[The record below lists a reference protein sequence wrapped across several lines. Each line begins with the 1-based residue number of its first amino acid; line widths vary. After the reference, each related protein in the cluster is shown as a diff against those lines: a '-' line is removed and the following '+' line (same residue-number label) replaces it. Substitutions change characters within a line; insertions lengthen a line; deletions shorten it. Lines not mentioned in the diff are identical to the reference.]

1 MRSLVLTVA
10 SFALTGF
17 VVGNA
22 YYQKKQFYPSVVYI
36 TKSNPRVLYI
46 QAFVFVILMGKLMR
60 KIFFGQLRAAEMEHL
75 IERSWYAVTET
86 CLAFTVF
93 RDDFSPRFVAMF
105 TLLLFLK
112 CFHWLAED
120 RVDYMERSPVISI
133 LFHCRVLSLLSFLGV
148 LDVYF
153 INHAYYST
161 LLKGASVQLVFGFE
175 YAILL
180 TVVLMTFMKYVLHTV
195 DLQSENPWENKA
207 VYLLYTELIMGF
219 IRVMLYIVFMAI
231 MIKVHTFPLFAIRP
245 MYLSLRSFKKAFHDV
260 IMSRRAI
267 RNMNTLYPDAT
278 PEELEAGDNVCIICR
293 EEMVTSSKK
302 LPCNHIFHT
311 NCLRSWFQRQQTC
324 PTCRMDVL
332 RMPRPQPT
340 PAARPPQPEQDVQMQ
355 NFQAMFQG
363 MPFWPPPQLPAQQP
377 QAAGGAPNT
386 TGTTP
391 STPTTPTT
399 PTASTATSTAP
410 GTPPSPFPGAMP
422 PYGSFFPMMP
432 YYPPFGFPQAPSN
445 MTGLS
450 TEELKMMEGQERENV
465 EARIQWLRDIQA
477 LLDGAMVLIN
487 QYNQVASQMSLIC
500 ENYIF
505 ISAAGGAPN
514 TTGTTPSTPTTPT
527 TPTAS
532 TATSTAP
539 GTPPSPFPGAMPP
552 YGSFFPMM
560 PYYPPF
566 GFPQAPSNMTGLS
579 TEELKM
585 MEGQERENVEARI
598 QWLRD
603 IQALLDGAMVL
614 INQYNQV
621 ASQMSMP
628 GISSTRVNSPTAT
641 TPSSSTTS
649 TPSVGA
655 RPKTTVKSESNIS
668 KSEAHF
674 TQVKKDDK
682 TDYSDLE
689 GAIGYTPPTEEE
701 IPQWVDPA

>member
-10 SFALTGF
+10 SFVLTGF

-36 TKSNPRVLYI
+36 TKSNPSMAVLYI

-120 RVDYMERSPVISI
+120 RVDYMERSPVISL

-207 VYLLYTELIMGF
+207 VYLLYTELVMGF

-245 MYLSLRSFKKAFHDV
+245 MYLSLRSFKKALHDV

-340 PAARPPQPEQDVQMQ
+340 PAARPAQPQQDVQMQ

-377 QAAGGAPNT
+377 QAAGGAPHT

-391 STPTTPTT
+391 STPTTPTS

-410 GTPPSPFPGAMP
+410 GSPPSPFPGAMP

-445 MTGLS
+445 MAGLT
-450 TEELKMMEGQERENV
+450 TEELKV
-465 EARIQWLRDIQA
+465 
-477 LLDGAMVLIN
+477 
-487 QYNQVASQMSLIC
+487 
-500 ENYIF
+500 
-505 ISAAGGAPN
+505 
-514 TTGTTPSTPTTPT
+514 
-527 TPTAS
+527 
-532 TATSTAP
+532 
-539 GTPPSPFPGAMPP
+539 
-552 YGSFFPMM
+552 
-560 PYYPPF
+560 
-566 GFPQAPSNMTGLS
+566 
-579 TEELKM
+579 

-628 GISSTRVNSPTAT
+628 GISSTRVSSPTAT
-641 TPSSSTTS
+641 APSSSTTS
-649 TPSVGA
+649 TPSMGA

-674 TQVKKDDK
+674 TQVKKEDK

-689 GAIGYTPPTEEE
+689 GAIGYTPPTVED
-701 IPQWVDPA
+701 IPQWVDPTQEEHGDELHEVRKRRLKKFSQNESNNKDNLDLD

>member
-36 TKSNPRVLYI
+36 TKSNPSMAVLYI

-120 RVDYMERSPVISI
+120 RVDYMERSPVISL

-207 VYLLYTELIMGF
+207 VYLLYTELVMGF

-245 MYLSLRSFKKAFHDV
+245 MYLSLRSFKKALHDV

-332 RMPRPQPT
+332 RMPRAQTT
-340 PAARPPQPEQDVQMQ
+340 PAARPAQPQQDVQMQ

-363 MPFWPPPQLPAQQP
+363 MPFWPPPQPPPQQP
-377 QAAGGAPNT
+377 QAAGGAPHT

-391 STPTTPTT
+391 STPTIPTT
-399 PTASTATSTAP
+399 PTAATATSTTP
-410 GTPPSPFPGAMP
+410 GTPPMASPFPGAMP

-432 YYPPFGFPQAPSN
+432 YYPPFGLPQAPSN
-445 MTGLS
+445 MAGL
-450 TEELKMMEGQERENV
+450 TAEELK
-465 EARIQWLRDIQA
+465 
-477 LLDGAMVLIN
+477 
-487 QYNQVASQMSLIC
+487 
-500 ENYIF
+500 
-505 ISAAGGAPN
+505 
-514 TTGTTPSTPTTPT
+514 T
-527 TPTAS
+527 
-532 TATSTAP
+532 
-539 GTPPSPFPGAMPP
+539 
-552 YGSFFPMM
+552 
-560 PYYPPF
+560 
-566 GFPQAPSNMTGLS
+566 
-579 TEELKM
+579 

-628 GISSTRVNSPTAT
+628 GISSTRVSSTAAT
-641 TPSSSTTS
+641 TPSSSSNTS
-649 TPSVGA
+649 APSMGA

-668 KSEAHF
+668 KSQNNFA
-674 TQVKKDDK
+674 QVKKEDK

-689 GAIGYTPPTEEE
+689 GAIGYTPPTEED
-701 IPQWVDPA
+701 IPQWVDPAQEEHGDELHEVRKRRLKKFSQNDDVNDNLDLD

>member
-36 TKSNPRVLYI
+36 TKSNPSMAVLYI

-245 MYLSLRSFKKAFHDV
+245 MYLSLRSFKKALHDV

-324 PTCRMDVL
+324 PTCRMDVM

-487 QYNQVASQMSLIC
+487 QYNQVASQMS
-500 ENYIF
+500 
-505 ISAAGGAPN
+505 
-514 TTGTTPSTPTTPT
+514 
-527 TPTAS
+527 
-532 TATSTAP
+532 
-539 GTPPSPFPGAMPP
+539 
-552 YGSFFPMM
+552 
-560 PYYPPF
+560 
-566 GFPQAPSNMTGLS
+566 
-579 TEELKM
+579 
-585 MEGQERENVEARI
+585 
-598 QWLRD
+598 
-603 IQALLDGAMVL
+603 
-614 INQYNQV
+614 
-621 ASQMSMP
+621 MP

-641 TPSSSTTS
+641 TPCSSTTS
-649 TPSVGA
+649 TPSMGA

-689 GAIGYTPPTEEE
+689 GAIGLYTSNRGRDSSVGGPNAKKSMPMSFMASGRERLKSFLKAR
-701 IPQWVDPA
+701 QG